1 MSWVDAMAFPA
12 PMSDMWLPHD
22 EDPRMQAGPT
32 RGEKETVLGYLEH
45 YRATLELK
53 CGGLSPAQL
62 ATASVPPSRM
72 SLLGMVR
79 HLTRV
84 EHHWARRVLEGETGL
99 ERLFRSEDAGFA
111 LPEGVEAAY
120 VDEAWA
126 RWRDEVAHARSVA
139 AGMAM
144 DALVEVHGE
153 RIEVRDVLVH
163 LVEEYARHLGHVD
176 LLRECL
182 DGRVGQ

>member
-1 MSWVDAMAFPA
+1 MAFPA
-12 PMSDMWLPHD
+12 RMSDMWLPQD

-53 CGGLSPAQL
+53 CGGLSPGQL

-84 EHHWARRVLEGETGL
+84 EHHWARRVLDGDTSL
-99 ERLFRSEDAGFA
+99 ERLFQSEDAGFA
-111 LPEGVEAAY
+111 LPEVADAAY
-120 VDEAWA
+120 VEQAWVH
-126 RWRDEVAHARSVA
+126 WRSEVEHARSVA
-139 AGMAM
+139 DAMAM

>member
-1 MSWVDAMAFPA
+1 
-12 PMSDMWLPHD
+12 MSDMWLPHD

-53 CGGLSPAQL
+53 SGGLSPAQL

-99 ERLFRSEDAGFA
+99 ERLFQSEDAGFA
-111 LPEGVEAAY
+111 LPEVVETAY

-126 RWRDEVAHARSVA
+126 CWRGEVAHARSVLDRTDL
-139 AGMAM
+139 

-153 RIEVRDVLVH
+153 VIEVRDVIVH
-163 LVEEYARHLGHVD
+163 MVEEYARHLGHVD
-176 LLRECL
+176 LIRECL
-182 DGRVGQ
+182 DGRTGQ

>member
-1 MSWVDAMAFPA
+1 
-12 PMSDMWLPHD
+12 MSDMWLPHD
-22 EDPRMQAGPT
+22 EDPRMQAAPT

-45 YRATLELK
+45 YRSTLELK
-53 CGGLSPAQL
+53 CDGLSPAQL

-99 ERLFRSEDAGFA
+99 ERLFQSEDAGFA
-111 LPEGVEAAY
+111 LPEVVEAAY
-120 VDEAWA
+120 VDETWA

-139 AGMAM
+139 DGMAM
-144 DALVEVHGE
+144 DALVEVPGGPPSE

>member
-1 MSWVDAMAFPA
+1 
-12 PMSDMWLPHD
+12 MSDMWLPHD

-84 EHHWARRVLEGETGL
+84 EHHWARRVMEGETGL
-99 ERLFRSEDAGFA
+99 ERLFQSEDAGFA
-111 LPEGVEAAY
+111 LPEVVEAAY

-126 RWRDEVAHARSVA
+126 RWRDEVALLAFR
-139 AGMAM
+139 
-144 DALVEVHGE
+144 ALPDDEEVELP
-153 RIEVRDVLVH
+153 DVLDADVRRYH
-163 LVEEYARHLGHVD
+163 VQEEGPT
-176 LLRECL
+176 
-182 DGRVGQ
+182 

>member
-1 MSWVDAMAFPA
+1 
-12 PMSDMWLPHD
+12 MSDMWLPHD

-99 ERLFRSEDAGFA
+99 ERLFQSEDAGFA
-111 LPEGVEAAY
+111 LPEVVEAAY

-139 AGMAM
+139 DAMAM
-144 DALVEVHGE
+144 DALVEVPGGTPSE